1 MVNHN
6 FESPLRQCQEC
17 GQVYLAG
24 DPAADRIPRTC
35 PNECGA
41 AVLDASSILSTLRG
55 GVELCR

>member
-1 MVNHN
+1 MVKLNS
-6 FESPLRQCQEC
+6 ESLLRQCQEC

-24 DPAADRIPRTC
+24 EPAADRIPRTC

-41 AVLDASSILSTLRG
+41 AVLDASSLLSTIRG